1 MNDSREKIASRSAEA
16 MLGPNPVVGMRARH
30 VLGEGLKA
38 LGLLARQPRLTAR
51 TGAHLAA
58 RMAEVARGV
67 SALAPAPRDRRFKD
81 EAWENE
87 EAYRRWLQAWLAW
100 TETTHEWVE
109 QQPGLSKYGRMRLEF
124 LVDLLNDAIA
134 PSNFPW
140 QPVAVRKFRET
151 GGASAR
157 AGLKNFLTDLRE
169 NRGLPSQVDRRQFK
183 PGENLATT
191 EGAVVERNE
200 VMELIQYQPK
210 TEKVHAVPLLVVP
223 PQINKYYVF
232 DLSPEKSLV
241 KGLLEAGFQVF
252 VVSWRNPTKEHA
264 DWGLAEYASAIE
276 SAVSVA
282 CNITKQKRVNMLGA
296 CAGGITL
303 AAFVAMRRAVGDERI
318 NSVTMLVNVLDT
330 GALGDTALGLFAGPR
345 AVDAAKR
352 LSKRKGVLDG
362 KDMATAFAWL
372 RPNDLIWN
380 YWVNN
385 ILLGNPPP
393 AFDVLYWNNDSTRL
407 PARLHAE
414 FLDIYKNNALT
425 EPGELRLHGVPVD
438 LAHVDCD
445 SYLLAGTS
453 DHITPWRACYRSTL
467 LFGGDTTFVLS
478 NSGHIQSILNPPSN
492 KKKSEF
498 WIAPGGEPDPSKW
511 HENAEHVEGSWWPHW
526 YAWLSKRSGRKHEAP
541 ATVGND
547 AYPPMEAA
555 PGRYIFE

>member
-1 MNDSREKIASRSAEA
+1 MNDSREKIAARSAEV
-16 MLGPNPVVGMRARH
+16 MLGPNPIVGMRLRH
-30 VLGEGLKA
+30 VLGESVKA
-38 LGLLARQPRLTAR
+38 LGLLARQPHLTAR
-51 TGAHLAA
+51 TGVQLAI
-58 RMAEVARGV
+58 RMAEVARGQ
-67 SALAPAPRDRRFKD
+67 STLTPAPRDRRFKD
-81 EAWENE
+81 EAWEE
-87 EAYRRWLQAWLAW
+87 QEAYRRWLQAWLAW
-100 TETTHEWVE
+100 NETTHEWVA
-109 QQPGLSKYGRMRLEF
+109 QQTGLSKYGRMRLEF

-140 QPVAVRKFRET
+140 QPVALRTFRET

-157 AGLKNFLTDLRE
+157 EGLKNFLTDLRE

-200 VMELIQYQPK
+200 LMELIQYQPRS
-210 TEKVHAVPLLVVP
+210 EKVHAVPLLIVP

-232 DLSPEKSLV
+232 DLSPEKSLI

-252 VVSWRNPTKEHA
+252 AVSWRNPSKEHA

-282 CNITKQKRVNMLGA
+282 CNITRQKRVNMLGA

-303 AAFVAMRRAVGDERI
+303 AAFVAMRRAVGDERV

-330 GALGDTALGLFAGPR
+330 GALSDTALGLFAGPR

-352 LSKRKGVLDG
+352 RSRRKGVLDG

-414 FLDIYKNNALT
+414 FLDIYKTNALT
-425 EPGELRLHGVPVD
+425 QPGQLRLHGVPVD

-445 SYLLAGTS
+445 SYLLAGTT

-467 LFGGDTTFVLS
+467 LFGGETTFVLS
-478 NSGHIQSILNPPSN
+478 NSGHIQSILNPPSD
-492 KKKSEF
+492 KKKAEF
-498 WIAPGGEPDPSKW
+498 WVAPGGEPDPVTW
-511 HENAEHVEGSWWPHW
+511 HQKAEHVEGSWWPHW
-526 YAWLSKRSGRKHEAP
+526 HVWLAKRSGRKRDAP
-541 ATVGND
+541 AGPGNA
-547 AYPPMEAA
+547 AYPAMEAA